1 MKHYICGKKPQTM
14 RTEQIK
20 LKDDELKFL
29 LTYTKTGNRNSKE
42 FERSYIL
49 LALHKGR
56 KHSEIEDF
64 YNVSRITIWRVKKK
78 YEKLGLQE
86 AIKDEARP
94 GQPIKYNEKQKA
106 EIVATACTKAPEGRT
121 RWTLKLLEKELKKR
135 EGMGTIN
142 RETIRLTLKKTNV

>member
-1 MKHYICGKKPQTM
+1 M
-14 RTEQIK
+14 RAEQIR
-20 LKDDELKFL
+20 LKDDELRFL

-49 LALHKGR
+49 LALHKGK

-78 YEKLGLQE
+78 YKKLGLQE

-106 EIVATACTKAPEGRT
+106 EIVATACTKAPEGSV
-121 RWTLKLLEKELKKR
+121 RWTLKLLAKELKKR
-135 EGMGTIN
+135 EGMETIN
-142 RETIRLTLKKTNV
+142 RETIRLTLKKTNVSLG